1 MKKLNNLE
9 ENVMNRRNPLAMLL
23 LCIISSLMLLSACS
37 SSANTQAGK
46 EEEKKEDK
54 YEKLVKEKN
63 KELELE
69 PIELTSYSDEIGM
82 TLSGPE
88 HKEFAAN
95 GNVVVEGEIEKHT
108 GLKSDYAW
116 IKVRSTEEGPAGD
129 QLEYYTPIED
139 GKFKQTIHFFNGEGE
154 YSVKVQLPS
163 KDQENY
169 FYDTAAFT
177 VHNVNPEMKR
187 DVTYTPFGRD
197 AGLNVSLDSSFTKE
211 NEVFALQGKAGEL
224 TEEDTIMLKLRK
236 DTDTWTHV
244 ISVKDGRFSYDVPLF
259 YGKGVHELEVLVPDE
274 ERENYYQTAT
284 TILIDN
290 ESSRTMSPIE
300 YSDTYME
307 RGVTLETP
315 RYGGDE
321 SEGLYT
327 VKGSIDP
334 KAEFGPQTDHIYIT
348 TKKGEDEALDVI
360 PVEDFTFDDSFYLR
374 FGPGTYEVTLSVPEI
389 KEENSDSFRFYGFA
403 KFEVEST
410 GEDKRDLLP
419 SRGVESDDPKIKE
432 LAQKLT
438 EGKKTDRD
446 KVKAIYDYTAK
457 NVTYDVEK
465 LEDEE
470 FEWDDSALKTL
481 EEKTGVCQDY
491 AYLAIALL
499 RASDIEARFVEGMAS
514 GGWWPQR
521 HAWVEA
527 NVDGEWLTMDP
538 TWGSGYIKDDK
549 FVADFNEKY
558 FDPDK
563 AEFEKT
569 HTRTGVSY

>member
-1 MKKLNNLE
+1 ME
-9 ENVMNRRNPLAMLL
+9 ENVMKRKNPIVVMML
-23 LCIISSLMLLSACS
+23 CFMASMMFLSACS
-37 SSANTQAGK
+37 SSADSEAK
-46 EEEKKEDK
+46 KEEKKEEDK

-69 PIELTSYSDEIGM
+69 PLELTSYSEEIGA
-82 TLSGPE
+82 TLDEPS

-95 GNVVVEGEIEKHT
+95 GEVVIKGAIEKAS

-116 IKVRSTEEGPAGD
+116 IKVRSKEEGPAGD

-139 GKFKQTIHFFNGEGE
+139 GKFKQAIHFFNGEGE
-154 YSVKVQLPS
+154 YSVRVQLPS

-169 FYDTAAFT
+169 FYDTASFT
-177 VHNVNPEMKR
+177 VHNVNPDQKR

-197 AGLNVSLDSSFTKE
+197 AGMEVNADSSYTKE
-211 NEVFALQGKAGEL
+211 DEVFALKGKADEL
-224 TEEDTIMLKLRK
+224 KDGDTVMLKLKK
-236 DTDTWTHV
+236 DSETWTHV
-244 ISVKDGRFSYDVPLF
+244 IPVEDGKFSYDVPLF

-284 TILIDN
+284 SLLLDN
-290 ESSRTMSPIE
+290 ESDRTMSPIE
-300 YSDTYME
+300 FSNAYME
-307 RGVTLETP
+307 RGVTLESP
-315 RYGGDE
+315 QYGGGE
-321 SEGLYT
+321 SDGKYT
-327 VKGSIDP
+327 VKGTIDP
-334 KAEFGPQTDHIYIT
+334 EAEFGPETDHIYVT

-389 KEENSDSFRFYGFA
+389 KEEFSDSFRFYGFA

-419 SRGVESDDPKIKE
+419 SRGVESDAPEIKE

-438 EGKKTDRD
+438 NGKKSERD

-457 NVTYDVEK
+457 NVSYDVQK
-465 LEDEE
+465 LDNSE

-481 EEKTGVCQDY
+481 DEKTGVCQDY
-491 AYLAIALL
+491 AYLAVALL
-499 RASDIEARFVEGMAS
+499 RASDIEARFIEGMAR

-527 NVDGEWLTMDP
+527 KVDGKWLTLDP

-558 FDPDK
+558 FDPDP

-569 HTRTGVSY
+569 HTRYGVEY